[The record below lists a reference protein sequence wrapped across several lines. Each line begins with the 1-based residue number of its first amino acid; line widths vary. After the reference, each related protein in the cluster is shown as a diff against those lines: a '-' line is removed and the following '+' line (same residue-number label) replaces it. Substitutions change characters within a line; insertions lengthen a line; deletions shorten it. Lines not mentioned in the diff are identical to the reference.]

1 MPQMCKFVYDFYAKK
16 VALLADIT
24 KPVKLPSLEDT
35 KVGEVKSEH
44 KPSQH
49 PGDDRDSDDEM
60 EGKAKVFKPI
70 VNEVDK

>member
-35 KVGEVKSEH
+35 KVGEVKVYLLVSVR
-44 KPSQH
+44 S
-49 PGDDRDSDDEM
+49 SDDSIQ
-60 EGKAKVFKPI
+60 GRGR
-70 VNEVDK
+70 